1 MSLFS
6 CRKIKKNFEKEV
18 ILEEVNIDF
27 PSHGIVTI
35 MGPSGC
41 GKSTL
46 INCLLGLETFDGKVY
61 FLNQEI
67 KNFEE
72 FRNKYAGIIF
82 QKFYLFE
89 YLTVKENIELF
100 KNKSELT
107 KVIKLLD
114 LKDKLNRKV
123 SLLSGGEKQRVAIAR
138 TLMKNPR
145 IIFCD
150 EITGSLDEKNANKIM
165 KYLKKISE
173 EILIINISHN
183 KLLADKYSDLVLTF
197 KDKKI
202 NHFSSQE
209 IDFKKSK
216 NLKKLSLKSLLIS
229 SENFMKKSIYKIILS
244 SFSLAISLSLFGIV
258 LNINRSLS
266 NYFDEYKKS
275 NLDYQVIELSINKET
290 KVENTSFSLVKQ
302 TRPTQKELDKI
313 THLTKNCFYG
323 YNFANLLNSYTLLTC
338 NNEKI
343 SFEFRPTLSS
353 EIKSYNQL
361 ITNEKGYELLR
372 SNNVLYQNKRSIEY
386 INSKNEIINDV
397 VDLNI
402 QFKVIKINHE
412 MSFMQEAIFY
422 YSYSLMEEYLCSIKL
437 DNLTKELN
445 KPTSLGQRIIL
456 YNYDGDF
463 YDTGSIFLMCKDK
476 NKVEEIY
483 KKINKVD
490 FFDTKMTCTNRSLE
504 KYYLLNN
511 LLSSITNAVDIFLF
525 LSLVISLFLLGI
537 CINSL
542 IIDEQKEIGVLKSLG
557 ILKKQVNHIIKIQ
570 VNTILLIS
578 FLFSF
583 SFKLLVYYFINLK
596 IPFLNLLNYNSLIFE
611 NSIVLYLLIII
622 GFIFTKIGQFMVNK
636 IKISNVLREE

>member
-290 KVENTSFSLVKQ
+290 KVENTSF
-302 TRPTQKELDKI
+302 
-313 THLTKNCFYG
+313 
-323 YNFANLLNSYTLLTC
+323 
-338 NNEKI
+338 
-343 SFEFRPTLSS
+343 
-353 EIKSYNQL
+353 
-361 ITNEKGYELLR
+361 
-372 SNNVLYQNKRSIEY
+372 
-386 INSKNEIINDV
+386 
-397 VDLNI
+397 
-402 QFKVIKINHE
+402 
-412 MSFMQEAIFY
+412 
-422 YSYSLMEEYLCSIKL
+422 
-437 DNLTKELN
+437 
-445 KPTSLGQRIIL
+445 
-456 YNYDGDF
+456 
-463 YDTGSIFLMCKDK
+463 
-476 NKVEEIY
+476 
-483 KKINKVD
+483 
-490 FFDTKMTCTNRSLE
+490 
-504 KYYLLNN
+504 
-511 LLSSITNAVDIFLF
+511 
-525 LSLVISLFLLGI
+525 
-537 CINSL
+537 
-542 IIDEQKEIGVLKSLG
+542 
-557 ILKKQVNHIIKIQ
+557 
-570 VNTILLIS
+570 
-578 FLFSF
+578 
-583 SFKLLVYYFINLK
+583 
-596 IPFLNLLNYNSLIFE
+596 
-611 NSIVLYLLIII
+611 
-622 GFIFTKIGQFMVNK
+622 
-636 IKISNVLREE
+636 